1 MKYKLSKKLVLSYH
15 EYMSRKFHFEIISK
29 QGSDL
34 MHLVGN
40 ALEILGV
47 MDKERFLKH
56 YAMTIVNPFTD
67 EKFVYIPWTPG
78 EGSQVARA
86 MQIRVLAHEAE
97 HTIQGEDL
105 KFMPRYFYSKSR
117 RAHYEA
123 LAMRAELE
131 LWFYLYGYTMNTES
145 AANRLKWYNVRSGD
159 IRVTK
164 KELDL
169 ANKVISRGAIGTD
182 AGKAAIKWLRRRV
195 K

>member
-15 EYMSRKFHFEIISK
+15 DYMSRKFHFEIIPK
-29 QGSDL
+29 GGSEL
-34 MHLVGN
+34 MYLVSN
-40 ALEILGV
+40 ALEILGI
-47 MDKERFLKH
+47 MDKETFLKR
-56 YAMTIVNPFTD
+56 YAVTIVNPFTD

-78 EGSQVARA
+78 EGTQKARA
-86 MQIRVLAHEAE
+86 SQIRILAHEAE

-105 KFMPRYFYSKSR
+105 KFVPRYFYSRSR

-131 LWFYLYGYTMNTES
+131 LWYYLYGTPMDT
-145 AANRLKWYNVRSGD
+145 AATARRLKAYRVRSGD

-169 ANKVISRGAIGTD
+169 ANKVIVRGAIGTD
-182 AGKAAIKWLRRRV
+182 AGKAAIRWLRRRL

>member
-15 EYMSRKFHFEIISK
+15 EYMSRKFDFEIISK
-29 QGSDL
+29 KSSGL
-34 MHLVGN
+34 MILVGN
-40 ALEILGV
+40 ALEILKI
-47 MDKERFLKH
+47 MDKESFLKR

-78 EGSQVARA
+78 EGSQTAKA

-105 KFMPRYFYSKSR
+105 KFVPRYFYSKSR

-131 LWFYLYGYTMNTES
+131 LWFYLYGYPMNTES
-145 AANRLKWYNVRSGD
+145 AARRLKAYNVRSGD

-169 ANKVISRGAIGTD
+169 ANKVICRGAIGTD
-182 AGKAAIKWLRRRV
+182 AGKTGIKWLRRRV